1 MRKVFLDG
9 ISSNMVSLL
18 QTRKYSAI
26 NVVDPTTIG
35 YYVLKYAYDTVTLQ
49 EDIKTYGQLGQ

>member
-1 MRKVFLDG
+1 
-9 ISSNMVSLL
+9 MVSLL

-26 NVVDPTTIG
+26 NVVDPTKIG
-35 YYVLKYAYDTVTLQ
+35 YYVLKYAYNTVTLQ